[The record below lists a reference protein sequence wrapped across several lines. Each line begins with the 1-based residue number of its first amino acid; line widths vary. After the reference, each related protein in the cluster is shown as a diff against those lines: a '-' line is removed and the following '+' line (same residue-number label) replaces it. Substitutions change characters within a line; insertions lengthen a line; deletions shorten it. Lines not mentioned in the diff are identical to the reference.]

1 MDLRKKIKNFFTLTR
16 KANAGFTLVELIVV
30 IAILAILGGVA
41 VPAYSGYVKKAERSA
56 DEALLNELNTAF
68 ASACMANGESNINRE
83 DNPKINITDKTIDA
97 VNPLLNTSAD
107 IQESFKKFFEGEGEA
122 FKAISDVYYDKTLG
136 IFADETVVIETIKQ
150 YLAASSFNGHIEEVT
165 GDVGT
170 LVGLLGGFLKDGEG
184 ENIIV
189 GTAFETYLSEALGIN
204 AATEENEQKL
214 ANAAV
219 LYLADSAAKMTD
231 ENVRNA
237 KATLA
242 VALSQYA
249 RNPEEYPLN
258 GDIISDMAA
267 DTGSGLAGYAMLYAT
282 AEAIALK
289 EGEGTP
295 AYEALKGANPN
306 NPTAVIN
313 AAASVFKN
321 VDSAKLLEYI
331 GTDEGSAFDKD
342 MDAYLQTMKAVNS
355 KEGELKDVIGTEGS
369 ITESDVVKDLLA
381 KLEG

>member
-1 MDLRKKIKNFFTLTR
+1 M
-16 KANAGFTLVELIVV
+16 
-30 IAILAILGGVA
+30 
-41 VPAYSGYVKKAERSA
+41 
-56 DEALLNELNTAF
+56 
-68 ASACMANGESNINRE
+68 
-83 DNPKINITDKTIDA
+83 
-97 VNPLLNTSAD
+97 
-107 IQESFKKFFEGEGEA
+107 
-122 FKAISDVYYDKTLG
+122 YYDKTLG

-219 LYLADSAAKMTD
+219 LYLADSAAKMID

-282 AEAIALK
+282 ADAIALK

>member
-68 ASACMANGESNINRE
+68 ASACMANGESNIGRT

-107 IQESFKKFFEGEGEA
+107 IQESFKKFFEGKGEA

-249 RNPEEYPLN
+249 KNPEEYPLN
-258 GDIISDMAA
+258 DDIISDMAA
-267 DTGSGLAGYAMLYAT
+267 DTDSGLAGYAMLYAT

-313 AAASVFKN
+313 AATSVFKN
-321 VDSAKLLEYI
+321 VGSTKLLEYI
-331 GTDEGSAFDKD
+331 GDGEGSAFDKD
-342 MDAYLQTMKAVNS
+342 MDAYLQTMKALNS
-355 KEGELKDVIGTEGS
+355 KEGELKYAIGTEGS